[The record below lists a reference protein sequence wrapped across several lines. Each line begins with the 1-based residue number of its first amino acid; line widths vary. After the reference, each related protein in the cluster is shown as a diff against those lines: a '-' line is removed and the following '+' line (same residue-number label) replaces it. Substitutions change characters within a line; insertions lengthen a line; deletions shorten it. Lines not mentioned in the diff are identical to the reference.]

1 MSTLAFAIA
10 SRINALSFAE
20 LPPQAVH
27 WARLAIA
34 DNIAAGLGGCREP
47 SVDILLS
54 LTQTSG
60 VRGSCTVLGRAETLP
75 ALEAAFVNGAAAHAL
90 DFDDCSPT
98 MDGHPSVP
106 MVPALLALAE
116 QLDRSGRDVIEAY
129 VAGYETETAI
139 ASVVNPD
146 HGQRGWH
153 PTATLG
159 IFGAAAACAK
169 LLKLDDKA
177 FGVAL
182 SIAASSAAGLRANSG
197 TMTKHLHAAQSNR
210 NGLQAALLAQKGFT
224 ANLGALEHELGYFSA
239 YAGRAVDPQA
249 VLARLDRS
257 FDILKPGIAIKQYP
271 CCAFTHPAI
280 DAMLKLRAHEEL
292 SGDDVASIKVELAP
306 KRMRNVNRPD
316 PRTDTD
322 AKFSTHYVVALALKN
337 GGVHLSD
344 FEGSAFLD
352 PSLRELMQRVDLQ
365 PHDGALAEAV
375 VTITGQDGSTRR
387 EVAVRDM
394 GRGPDDPMSDEE
406 FRDKF
411 LDCAAVAV
419 SGREASA
426 LFDRLMSLE
435 QMSSIRPILAAARSW
450 QTDASTLA
458 PATACI

>member
-10 SRINALSFAE
+10 SRINGLSFAK

-47 SVDILLS
+47 SVGILLS
-54 LTQTSG
+54 LAEMNG
-60 VRGSCTVLGRAETLP
+60 ARGSCTVLGRTETLP
-75 ALEAAFVNGAAAHAL
+75 ALEAAFVNGAASHAL

-116 QLDRSGRDVIEAY
+116 ELDRSGGDVIAAY

-139 ASVVNPD
+139 ASAINPD

-153 PTATLG
+153 PTATIG

-169 LLKLDDKA
+169 LLNLDDKA
-177 FGVAL
+177 FAGAL

-224 ANLGALEHELGYFSA
+224 ANLDALEHELGYFSA
-239 YAGRAVDPQA
+239 YAGRPVDPQV
-249 VLARLDRS
+249 VLARLDHG
-257 FDILKPGIAIKQYP
+257 FDILNPGIAIKQYP

-280 DAMLKLRAHEEL
+280 DAVLKLRAH
-292 SGDDVASIKVELAP
+292 DDVSCDNVASIKVELSP

-337 GGVHLSD
+337 GGVRLSD

-352 PSLRELMQRVDLQ
+352 PNLRELMQRVELR
-365 PHDGALAEAV
+365 PHDGALAEATV
-375 VTITGQDGSTRR
+375 SITGKDGRTHR
-387 EVAVRDM
+387 EVALRDM
-394 GRGPDDPMSDEE
+394 GRGPDDPMSDAE

-411 LDCAAVAV
+411 LDCAAA
-419 SGREASA
+419 SLTGHEASA

-435 QMSSIRPILAAARSW
+435 RARSIRPVLAAARG
-450 QTDASTLA
+450 QQAHA
-458 PATACI
+458 PTFVQATA

>member
-10 SRINALSFAE
+10 SRINALSFAG
-20 LPPQAVH
+20 LPPQTVH

-34 DNIAAGLGGCREP
+34 DNIAVALGGCREP
-47 SVDILLS
+47 SVDTLLS
-54 LTQTSG
+54 LTEMSG
-60 VRGSCTVLGRAETLP
+60 VRGSCTVLGRAVTLP

-116 QLDRSGRDVIEAY
+116 ELDRSGRDVIEAY

-169 LLKLDDKA
+169 LLNLDDEA
-177 FGVAL
+177 FAVAL

-210 NGLQAALLAQKGFT
+210 NGLQAALLAQKHFT
-224 ANLGALEHELGYFSA
+224 ANPGALEHELGYFNA
-239 YAGRAVDPQA
+239 YGARAVDPQA
-249 VLARLDRS
+249 VLARLDRG

-280 DAMLKLRAHEEL
+280 DAMLKLRAREGI
-292 SGDDVASIKVELAP
+292 SCDDIASIKVELAP

-316 PRTDTD
+316 PRTDID
-322 AKFSTHYVVALALKN
+322 AKFSVHYVVAIALKN
-337 GGVHLSD
+337 GGVRLSD
-344 FEGSAFLD
+344 FEGNAFLD
-352 PSLRELMQRVDLQ
+352 PNLRELMERINLQ
-365 PHDGALAEAV
+365 PHDGALAEAI
-375 VTITGQDGSTRR
+375 VTITGKNGRTCR
-387 EVAVRDM
+387 EVALRDM
-394 GRGPDDPMSDEE
+394 GRGPDDPMSDVE

-411 LDCAAVAV
+411 LDCAAAAV
-419 SGREASA
+419 SGREASS

-435 QMSSIRPILAAARSW
+435 NARSIRSVLAAARGH
-450 QTDASTLA
+450 QTDASMPA
-458 PATACI
+458 QATA